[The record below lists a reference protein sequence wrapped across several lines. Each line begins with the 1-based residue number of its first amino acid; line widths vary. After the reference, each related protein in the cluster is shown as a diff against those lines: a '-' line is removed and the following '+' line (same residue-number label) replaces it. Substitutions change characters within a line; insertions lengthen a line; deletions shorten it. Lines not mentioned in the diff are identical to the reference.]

1 MPSFTID
8 DTAGQNA
15 KIKVIGVG
23 GGGGNALNNMIQHH
37 INGVEFVVANT
48 DSQAINRSQ
57 ASVSIQLGSDITRGL
72 GAGANP
78 NVGREA
84 ALNEREQILEAL
96 RGTDMVFITAGM
108 GGGTGTGAAP
118 VVAELAKEAGA
129 LTVAIVTKPF
139 RFEGRRRMKQAEAGI
154 EELSKHVDTL
164 ITIPNEKLLAA
175 VGQNTAMLEAF
186 KVADNV
192 LLQAVKGIS
201 DIITFEGIMNVD
213 FADVK
218 AVMTETRGMAMM
230 GSGAASGEDRACK
243 AAESAIHSP
252 LLEDIDLHGAKG
264 ILVNITGG
272 PSMTLAEYS
281 EAAEIIE
288 NIADEDAN
296 VICGMVFDEEAGDE
310 IRVTVVATGLTDK
323 TATYQ
328 HMSKA
333 TPVAT
338 KPAVQTTFL
347 QPEPIPA
354 TTVEATPP
362 IFESIV
368 PGNSGA
374 QATSSKSNPDIN
386 VPTFIRRQAN

>member
-1 MPSFTID
+1 MDGSSAPFVFLIQC
-8 DTAGQNA
+8 AG
-15 KIKVIGVG
+15 I
-23 GGGGNALNNMIQHH
+23 
-37 INGVEFVVANT
+37 
-48 DSQAINRSQ
+48 RSQ
-57 ASVSIQLGSDITRGL
+57 KR
-72 GAGANP
+72 
-78 NVGREA
+78 
-84 ALNEREQILEAL
+84 
-96 RGTDMVFITAGM
+96 
-108 GGGTGTGAAP
+108 
-118 VVAELAKEAGA
+118 
-129 LTVAIVTKPF
+129 
-139 RFEGRRRMKQAEAGI
+139 
-154 EELSKHVDTL
+154 
-164 ITIPNEKLLAA
+164 
-175 VGQNTAMLEAF
+175 
-186 KVADNV
+186 
-192 LLQAVKGIS
+192 VKGIS